1 MIAGQ
6 SIVIDLGAV
15 KKRLGRNATFIEADT
30 SEGFSFKKDNL
41 KAGGTGSF
49 SGHVTTR
56 ATAYYR

>member
-1 MIAGQ
+1 MIACQ

-15 KKRLGRNATFIEADT
+15 KKRLGRNATLIESYT
-30 SEGFSFKKDNL
+30 TEGFSFKKDNL

-49 SGHVTTR
+49 SSHVTAW